1 MLNIFKK
8 STLLLLLTFT
18 IQAEDIC
25 PIKLQFYNGG
35 VPQWI
40 DSISLLERLKSKV
53 SQKNQD
59 PLLESLIKYTNKQD
73 CVKAIKKST
82 SFDLEQSIHK
92 KSFINKKSFNCKG
105 AYKKLNSIKSLQ
117 GEGKVV
123 MIRGSHRILISL
135 VGEKSF
141 CIQSSSYDGAR
152 LNDNRLERLYNR
164 LLGNYINHKLEGLNE
179 VK

>member
-1 MLNIFKK
+1 MLNILKK
-8 STLLLLLTFT
+8 FTLFLLLTIT

-25 PIKLQFYNGG
+25 PIKIQFYNGG

-40 DSISLLERLKSKV
+40 DSISLLKKLKSKA
-53 SQKNQD
+53 SKKNKD
-59 PLLESLIKYTNKQD
+59 PLLENLIKYSNKQD
-73 CVKAIKKST
+73 CVKAIQKET

-92 KSFINKKSFNCKG
+92 KSFINLKSFNCKS

-117 GEGKVV
+117 GEGNVV
-123 MIRGSHRILISL
+123 MIRGSHRVLISL

-141 CIQSSSYDGAR
+141 CIQSYSYDGAR
-152 LNDNRLERLYNR
+152 LNYNSLKRLYKR
-164 LLGNYINHKLEGLNE
+164 LLGNYINHKLESLDK